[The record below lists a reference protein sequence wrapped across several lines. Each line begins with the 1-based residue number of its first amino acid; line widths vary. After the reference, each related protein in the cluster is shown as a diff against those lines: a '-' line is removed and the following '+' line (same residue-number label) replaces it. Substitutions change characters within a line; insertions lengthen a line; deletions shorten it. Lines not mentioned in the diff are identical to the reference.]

1 MRVYLEKTIE
11 RLNSG
16 KSKTIF
22 RNISCIVIIGLTT
35 IGRKAWQEEE
45 ETRKDLVLY
54 WFFRSNLVLPSS
66 SRSFRTQYR
75 WSFITGQCDNSEQLL
90 PAYSPCWMCV
100 QFAFSHQLWINTWR
114 SKFEQ
119 MADSI
124 LSACGPMDKEHKD
137 PEKIDLS
144 VPRHAQYL
152 HKAWK
157 RHQNTVYWID
167 INLAITK
174 GLKFSA
180 SERYHSLR
188 YTASLFVSRK
198 PFGWKLEE
206 SKTKK

>member
-1 MRVYLEKTIE
+1 MGKELGPILNHKIIRSKIIQCQRNWSIFFVMRVYLDKTIE

-100 QFAFSHQLWINTWR
+100 QFAFYHQLWINTWR

-124 LSACGPMDKEHKD
+124 LSACGSYGQGTQGSWEDRLGVHR
-137 PEKIDLS
+137 
-144 VPRHAQYL
+144 VL
-152 HKAWK
+152 HGTCIQHGRNIKT
-157 RHQNTVYWID
+157 RCIGS
-167 INLAITK
+167 ISNLLIKK
-174 GLKFSA
+174 GL
-180 SERYHSLR
+180 
-188 YTASLFVSRK
+188 
-198 PFGWKLEE
+198 
-206 SKTKK
+206 